1 MITKL
6 IIKNYILIEK
16 LSIDFNNG
24 FSVITG
30 ETGAGKSIILGALNL
45 ISGSRIDH
53 KIVGPKFKKCIVE
66 GEFHIPKNS
75 FFNFFES
82 NDIDFDENTIIR
94 REILNNGKSRA
105 FINDSPVKLELLK
118 LLSDR
123 LINIHN
129 QNQINILSNK
139 DLFYNLIDTY
149 SNQLNEVSEYKEYLN
164 QFLIIN
170 KKLNTLNQEKIN
182 FKNNFEYNKFI
193 YDEIDKMNLV
203 EDEKLKLEE
212 TFNSLKNFDK
222 MSNLFDEF
230 RSLSN
235 INDETF
241 QERISKISNI
251 IKRTGSYSKD
261 FESFHKRFEKIN
273 IEIEDLF
280 VSINYYINNLSFDQN
295 SFEKTQNRLYKINDL
310 EKKHNVNSISE
321 LINKRDQLKL
331 LLNDSKGFNKKI
343 QKLKDDLSYLNDKML
358 DISKKISKK
367 RILSKSKIQSEIES
381 VFKKLALKNSKIDL
395 KITEENQFN
404 KNGINNIDVF
414 YTPNS
419 KSEPNILS
427 KIASGGEKS
436 RILFAI
442 KSILANKINLPTLV
456 FDEIDSGMSGEI
468 ANTIGKM
475 MKTIGSKIQII
486 SISHLPQVAS
496 RADHHFKVFKSN
508 INDNIVS
515 NITELNGQD
524 RINEIASMISGEKIT
539 ESAIN
544 QARELLK

>member
-66 GEFHIPKNS
+66 GEFHIPKNY

-118 LLSDR
+118 LLSNR

-129 QNQINILSNK
+129 QNQINILSNN

-149 SNQLNEVSEYKEYLN
+149 SNQLNEVSKYKEYLS

-295 SFEKTQNRLYKINDL
+295 SFEKIQNRLYKINDL

-367 RILSKSKIQSEIES
+367 RILSKSKIQFEIES

-404 KNGINNIDVF
+404 KNGMNNIDVF